1 MKGLREKVTSAWR
14 TSIETARRWLR
25 GIPHKGRGAI
35 IAIAL
40 VALLAAYRFPP
51 AAYLLVTLLLFVP
64 IFLTQL
70 RSAAVLPLL
79 LLTVLILAKPH
90 AILTELGE
98 WSRSLR
104 STLIQQGGTIG
115 IEVPGIVKLMFSVR
129 PSELVPDTLT
139 TASLIVEARK
149 IGSRELQKAWGSL
162 TRRAAMRNLI
172 TNGDFQI
179 PLGSEIG
186 GWGNGY
192 YTDRIRQ
199 AVPDG
204 KVFWLNFLNA
214 VIDVSIEET
223 EVGTALKIAHKSW
236 TEDHSVGIVE
246 QYIQVP
252 RPGWYRFSVLAKAED
267 VSDAERASVIFTTR
281 DDWNTEVEIE
291 GKKINTGF
299 SLASR
304 APFPWQRFSKDVW
317 IEHAGQHTFSI
328 VSTAKR
334 TVHLTDISLISLP
347 SAAVVHN
354 DDGGGK
360 MSYQG
365 WQ

>member
-1 MKGLREKVTSAWR
+1 MKGFREKVTSAWR
-14 TSIETARRWLR
+14 TSTETVRQWLKASPTR
-25 GIPHKGRGAI
+25 DVVQWV
-35 IAIAL
+35 AIAL
-40 VALLAAYRFPP
+40 VLLAAYRFPL
-51 AAYLLVTLLLFVP
+51 AAYLLVTLLLFVS

-70 RSAAVLPLL
+70 RSTAVLPLL

-90 AILTELGE
+90 AILTESGE

-104 STLIQQGGTIG
+104 SALIQQGGTIG
-115 IEVPGIVKLMFSVR
+115 IEVPGVVKVMVDVR
-129 PSELVPDTLT
+129 PSGLAPDTFVT
-139 TASLIVEARK
+139 TSLIAEARK
-149 IGSRELQKAWGSL
+149 IGSRELQKTWGSL

-179 PLGSEIG
+179 PLDSEIG

-199 AVPDG
+199 AIHDG

-214 VIDVSIEET
+214 AIDVSIEET
-223 EVGTALKIAHKSW
+223 TVGTALKIAHKSV
-236 TEDHSVGIVE
+236 TKDHSVGIVE
-246 QYIQVP
+246 QYMQVP
-252 RPGWYRFSVLAKAED
+252 QPGWYRFSVLAKAED
-267 VSDAERASVIFTTR
+267 VADAERASVIFTTR
-281 DDWNTEVEIE
+281 DDWHTEVEIE
-291 GKKINTGF
+291 GKNINTGF

-304 APFPWQRFSKDVW
+304 APFPWQRFSKDIW

-334 TVHLTDISLISLP
+334 TIYLADISLTSLP
-347 SAAVVHN
+347 PNEVHS
-354 DDGGGK
+354 DDRGGK
-360 MSYQG
+360 ASYHG